1 MKKKIT
7 TMLMTMII
15 STIMIAQPPQ
25 AFKYQ
30 AVVRDNAGEIL
41 QNQTVG
47 VRISIHEGSAVG
59 EVSYQETFT
68 EATNQFGLVNL
79 EIGTG
84 TPTIGTFAGI
94 DWSNDSKF
102 IETEI
107 DPAGGTA
114 YVSMGTSELLAV
126 PYALFSDR
134 SFLVTNKGT
143 GNIYVGEDVAKN
155 STGNSNAFVG
165 YQSGY
170 SNTTGYVNS
179 FLGYQSGYTNST
191 GAGNTFIGNFSGYNN
206 TIGGL
211 NTIIGDRSGK
221 ENTEGNRNTYLGYKS
236 GHLNVTGSSNVCI
249 GYKAGYYET
258 GSNKLYI
265 HNEATANPLIYGE
278 FDNEILGI
286 NGSLG
291 VGHNSPLGR
300 VSVEARSGYNYIPS
314 NQKSLVI
321 KDGTL
326 NNGNELEIINYDG
339 TVKLVVDDYGR
350 LGIGDVTPQAALHI
364 KGNDWPNSFLYL
376 ESDIDGDAGIRFYEG
391 SDPKWHMFNNST
403 IDGFQIYN
411 QNSSQLV
418 FYANQ
423 STGGVGIG
431 TVNTATGYKLS
442 VDGKLACEEVLV
454 KNSDNWPDFV
464 FLDNYDL
471 LSLEN
476 LELQIKENNHLP
488 GIPSAKEVEE
498 NGFHLADMQKKV
510 LQKVEELTLYT
521 IEQGKLIMKLE
532 KRIEELENTKGN

>member
-7 TMLMTMII
+7 TLLMTII
-15 STIMIAQPPQ
+15 LSGIMVAQPPQ

-30 AVVRDNAGEIL
+30 AVVRNNTGEIL
-41 QNQTVG
+41 QNQAVG
-47 VRISIHEGSAVG
+47 IRISIHDVTAGGTIV
-59 EVSYQETFT
+59 YQETFS
-68 EATNQFGLVNL
+68 EITNDFGLVNL
-79 EIGTG
+79 EIGKE
-84 TPTIGTFAGI
+84 TPTIGIFIDI
-94 DWSNDSKF
+94 DWSSNSKF

-107 DPAGGTA
+107 DPSNGTA

-134 SFLVTNKGT
+134 SSLVSNKGT
-143 GNIYVGEDVAKN
+143 GNIYVGEDVAN
-155 STGNSNAFVG
+155 ISSGHSNAFVG

-179 FLGYQSGYTNST
+179 FLGYQSGYLNST
-191 GAGNTFIGNFSGYNN
+191 GAGNIFVGNSSGYTN
-206 TIGGL
+206 TLGSL
-211 NTIIGDRSGK
+211 NTIIADRSGI

-236 GHLNVTGSSNVCI
+236 GYQNTTGTGNVCI
-249 GYKAGYYET
+249 GYKAGHSNT

-265 HNEATANPLIYGE
+265 HNESNADPLIYGE

-286 NGSLG
+286 NGSMG
-291 VGHNSPLGR
+291 VCHNSPLGR
-300 VSVEARSGYNYIPS
+300 LSVEARSGIQTLFS
-314 NQKSLVI
+314 IQKGLVI
-321 KDGTL
+321 KDGIF
-326 NNGNELEIINYDG
+326 NVGNELEIQDYNG
-339 TVKLVVDDYGR
+339 NTTMVFSDYGR
-350 LGIGDVTPQAALHI
+350 LGIGDVSPQAALHI

-411 QNSSQLV
+411 QNSSQLI

-423 STGGVGIG
+423 STGSVGIG